1 MKDSA
6 DVISSDLPWG
16 GGISNLLRYPL
27 LLHYIGLSYNEE
39 DQVIV
44 LSYNALDSNFE
55 KLNT

>member
-16 GGISNLLRYPL
+16 GGIPNLQRYPL

-44 LSYNALDSNFE
+44 LSYNAFDSQF
-55 KLNT
+55 